1 MGLARLAALD
11 SQDTQDSHRL
21 AVTRTNVRLYSNK
34 PWAVD
39 GCGGV
44 ATLIFV

>member
-1 MGLARLAALD
+1 MGLARLAAL
-11 SQDTQDSHRL
+11 DSHRL
-21 AVTRTNVRLYSNK
+21 AVTRTNVRLYLNM
-34 PWAVD
+34 PGAVD